1 MSKMWCRACNA
12 MVEVVIKRGVSA
24 ARVAAS
30 ASVGAAMSGRS
41 AKGKQGA
48 FGRAV
53 LGGLLGAATGLAAE
67 AIVRK
72 LVPAAQKLV
81 CGSCGCEHLAEHSA

>member
-12 MVEVVIKRGVSA
+12 MVEVVIKKGVSA
-24 ARVAAS
+24 ATVAAT
-30 ASVGAAMSGRS
+30 ASIGAAMGGRS

-48 FGRAV
+48 LGRAF
-53 LGGLLGAATGLAAE
+53 LGGLLGAATGVAAE
-67 AIVRK
+67 VIVRK
-72 LVPAAQKLV
+72 VVPAAQKLV